1 MAVLS
6 SPSETDNFM
15 KLNPDLLWCAG
26 WGLLGFVFL
35 VVILICF
42 SHTIANLF
50 RDIPGRIVQLFTI
63 GNLITI
69 VFCVLAGVAAVHF
82 GDFPSY
88 TTIGTSLIGLGIVWL
103 STTPKKEEEIVA
115 ELGGY
120 SWNKNDFCR
129 HWLITA
135 QIGTGKTTAAITNLQ
150 DSVFQHNP
158 HRSDENGLIL
168 EHGWG
173 GVCIDDKGT
182 YWEFLQAMAD
192 HHGRSQ
198 DLELLQTRP
207 EWADHSWKPK
217 TILNPLSDDRIPAN
231 TYADAIATCYRN
243 ASDGVEGNAFFTN
256 QAVSNIG
263 MGIELARMLGR
274 FPCLHE
280 INDILQGSDLMQAA
294 LQKIEERLSKS
305 EIPLDKGERAKTV
318 ISHFKTKFLNQPEE
332 QLGGVKSTI
341 GNYLN
346 YFGTP
351 DVVEVFG
358 QPSGNTVEFSDIDRG
373 KIFCIS
379 MPQKYQIERRYIG
392 SLLIVLFL
400 QHAKRRFDALAR
412 QRANSNIIALWA
424 DEAQRFLSGREDAD
438 ILREAKAA
446 IIAST
451 QMHEGFYPSMRREVA
466 DVFIG
471 NLSNRVIFR
480 AASRASAEAS
490 ANYIG
495 QKDVWKRSYSYGKG
509 GRSVS
514 RHKEEEFKL
523 RPTDLMNEKKFPTF
537 TAVVYHCA
545 KGWRKRK
552 LKPLLVTTLQKRA
565 EATREARA
573 KRTPVDS
580 AVQVIGARDQE
591 NEKGLDQ
598 QPQST

>member
-1 MAVLS
+1 
-6 SPSETDNFM
+6 M
-15 KLNPDLLWCAG
+15 KLNPDLLWFAG
-26 WGLLGFVFL
+26 WGMLGLVLFV
-35 VVILICF
+35 VVLICF
-42 SHTIANLF
+42 SNTISSLF
-50 RDIPGRIVQLFTI
+50 QDIPGRIVRSLQI
-63 GNLITI
+63 GNGIIIL
-69 VFCVLAGVAAVHF
+69 FCVLAGVAAVHF

-88 TTIGTSLIGLGIVWL
+88 TTLCTSLVGLGIVWF
-103 STTPKKEEEIVA
+103 STTPKKNEETVA
-115 ELGGY
+115 TLAGY
-120 SWNKNDFCR
+120 NWSKNDFCR
-129 HWLITA
+129 HWLITG
-135 QIGTGKTTAAITNLQ
+135 QTGTGKTTAAITNLQ
-150 DSVFQHNP
+150 DSVFEHNP
-158 HRSDENGLIL
+158 HRRDEDGQIL
-168 EHGWG
+168 QAGWG

-192 HHGRSQ
+192 HHNRSE

-207 EWADHSWKPK
+207 EWADHTWQPK

-231 TYADAIATCYRN
+231 TYADAIATCYKN

-280 INDILQGSDLMQAA
+280 INDILQAQDLMQAA
-294 LQKIEERLSKS
+294 LQKIEERLSKG
-305 EIPLDKGERAKTV
+305 EIPLDKVERAKSV
-318 ISHFKTKFLNQPEE
+318 IRHFRTQFLNQPEE
-332 QLGGVKSTI
+332 QLGGIKSTI
-341 GNYLN
+341 GNYLH

-358 QPSGNTVEFSDIDRG
+358 QPAGNTVEFADIDRG

-400 QHAKRRFDALAR
+400 QHAKRRFDVLA
-412 QRANSNIIALWA
+412 QDRAKANLIALWA

-466 DVFIG
+466 DVFMG

-480 AASRASAEAS
+480 AATKTSAEAS

-495 QKDVWKRSYSYGKG
+495 QKDIWKKSYSYGKG

-514 RHKEEEFKL
+514 RHKEEEFKV
-523 RPTDLMNEKKFPTF
+523 RPIDLGNERKFPQF
-537 TAVVYHCA
+537 TAVVYHCT

-552 LKPLLVTTLQKRA
+552 LQPLMVTTLQERA
-565 EATREARA
+565 RATREARA
-573 KRTPVDS
+573 KLNPVNS
-580 AVQVIGARDQE
+580 
-591 NEKGLDQ
+591 
-598 QPQST
+598 